1 MYNSL
6 EEKICNDTHTY
17 IVDYA
22 HDSAVFPPD
31 RNTEVLCTSIST
43 TIKLD

>member
-22 HDSAVFPPD
+22 HDSAVCFFP
-31 RNTEVLCTSIST
+31 
-43 TIKLD
+43 